1 MILPQKDVVLKIIE
15 QTAQKFKNGN
25 AMQKKIEF
33 YSNNYNTP
41 DKDHVYVYK
50 LPSFLQFT

>member
-25 AMQKKIEF
+25 A
-33 YSNNYNTP
+33 P